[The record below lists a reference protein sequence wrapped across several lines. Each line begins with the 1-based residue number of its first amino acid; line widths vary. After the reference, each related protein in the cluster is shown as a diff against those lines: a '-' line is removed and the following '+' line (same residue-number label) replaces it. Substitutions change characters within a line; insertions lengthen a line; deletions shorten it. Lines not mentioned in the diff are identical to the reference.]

1 MPDSR
6 HMLLTSTEICV
17 EPLCWWC
24 NGGQN
29 KRQGPEKRVPYLPI
43 LPFNGCPLLAVGS
56 VEIGGGEGV
65 LLFGPFLPPSILS
78 SAWAGRSGESGLEH
92 DYIDAEERVLE
103 ITSGSRSTGQPH
115 LSTQRPSRIL
125 PTPGE
130 PSVGLEVRT
139 HGGLGTV
146 SARLPTG
153 LEAGRVGFCPK
164 LDWGEG
170 VAGRCGVKG
179 FEGGSQCVYMC

>member
-1 MPDSR
+1 MWS
-6 HMLLTSTEICV
+6 HTA
-17 EPLCWWC
+17 
-24 NGGQN
+24 GGVKEARTKGKVQ
-29 KRQGPEKRVPYLPI
+29 RRVPYLPI

-56 VEIGGGEGV
+56 VEIGEGGGGVV

-78 SAWAGRSGESGLEH
+78 SAWSGRSGESGLEC
-92 DYIDAEERVLE
+92 DYTDTEERVLE

-115 LSTQRPSRIL
+115 LSAQRLSRIF

-139 HGGLGTV
+139 HGGLGTE
-146 SARLPTG
+146 SASLPTG
-153 LEAGRVGFCPK
+153 VG
-164 LDWGEG
+164 WGWGGAASAQSLIVG

-179 FEGGSQCVYMC
+179 FEGGSQCVYMCWSGHKDNTYPV